1 MFRFFPVSIELRQQ
15 PFLWAEDLSTYDSIY
30 DFGFRIL
37 GMDHL
42 SLFALLMAVTMWFYS
57 KTTMPKSTDP
67 QMAPMRFMSVWLM
80 PIMMFFI
87 CNSLSAGLSY
97 YYLLSNLF
105 MMLQT
110 FIIKKWVVK
119 PEKIL
124 AQIEASKGKPLPK
137 SKWQQRLEAAQK
149 MAEQQQKQKGRR

>member
-1 MFRFFPVSIELRQQ
+1 
-15 PFLWAEDLSTYDSIY
+15 
-30 DFGFRIL
+30 
-37 GMDHL
+37 MDHL
-42 SLFALLMAVTMWFYS
+42 SLFALLMAVTMFFYS
-57 KTTMPKSTDP
+57 KMTMPPSSDP

-87 CNSLSAGLSY
+87 CNSLSSALSY
-97 YYLLSNLF
+97 YYLLSNIF
-105 MMLQT
+105 TMIQN

-137 SKWQQRLEAAQK
+137 SKWQLRLEEAQK
-149 MAEQQQKQKGRR
+149 MAEAQQKANRRR